1 MEDEQETVAA
11 GGHVSAAVS
20 GPAESASSTL
30 PAATDVNTDTDDVS
44 VAMST
49 ASETEQQ
56 HL

>member
-30 PAATDVNTDTDDVS
+30 PAATDANTDTDGIS
-44 VAMST
+44 VAVST

-56 HL
+56 HS